1 MANPRRPSYSSYPL
15 PISDPI
21 PNSIPQFQ
29 PQTPQAASTVLN
41 SLKIFLKK
49 PHAFPF
55 LLSIFCLLAW
65 VSLRLQHRHSH
76 QPFRQSPYTVLNDKN
91 GGYSKDS
98 SGNLVKF
105 SSVSSPVTKDKRGW
119 LIDPIS
125 AALDY
130 GVSGGAVSCAS
141 VHVGEIR
148 PGTLRG
154 NHRHHTCNETFVIWG
169 AKTVLRLE
177 NKELA
182 IGYSEVTVG
191 TDEVAV
197 VASPSGSAHALMN
210 VDTIRSTFFMG
221 CQDVVV
227 NYNGSATD
235 FHVWK
240 DLS

>member
-29 PQTPQAASTVLN
+29 PQTQQTASTFLN

-65 VSLRLQHRHSH
+65 VSLRLQHRHANL
-76 QPFRQSPYTVLNDKN
+76 PFRQSSYTVSDKN
-91 GGYSKDS
+91 GGHSTDS
-98 SGNLVKF
+98 VGNVVKF
-105 SSVSSPVTKDKRGW
+105 SSVSSPVMKDKRGW
-119 LIDPIS
+119 LIDPVS
-125 AALDY
+125 VALDS
-130 GVSGGAVSCAS
+130 GVSGGAISCSS
-141 VHVGEIR
+141 VHVGEIK

-154 NHRHHTCNETFVIWG
+154 NHRHHTCNETFIVWG

-182 IGYSEVTVG
+182 RGYSEVTVDA
-191 TDEVAV
+191 DEVAV
-197 VASPSGSAHALMN
+197 AASSSGSAHALVN
-210 VDTIRSTFFMG
+210 VDTRRSTFFVG
-221 CQDVVV
+221 CQDNVV
-227 NYNGSATD
+227 NYNDSTTD
-235 FHVWK
+235 FGVWK
-240 DLS
+240 DL

>member
-1 MANPRRPSYSSYPL
+1 MANPRRPAYSSYPL

-21 PNSIPQFQ
+21 PNTIPQFQ
-29 PQTPQAASTVLN
+29 PQTPQAASTFFN

-65 VSLRLQHRHSH
+65 VSLRLQHHHSH
-76 QPFRQSPYTVLNDKN
+76 QLFPQSTYTLKNDKN

-98 SGNLVKF
+98 NGKFVKF
-105 SSVSSPVTKDKRGW
+105 YSVSSPVTRDKRGW
-119 LIDPIS
+119 ILDPIS
-125 AALDY
+125 TALDY

-141 VHVGEIR
+141 VHLGEIR

-177 NKELA
+177 DKNLA
-182 IGYSEVTVG
+182 RGYSEVAVG
-191 TDEVAV
+191 SDEVAV
-197 VASPSGSAHALMN
+197 VASPSGYAHALIN
-210 VDTIRSTFFMG
+210 VDTTRSTFFIG
-221 CQDVVV
+221 CQDTVV

-235 FHVWK
+235 YRVWK